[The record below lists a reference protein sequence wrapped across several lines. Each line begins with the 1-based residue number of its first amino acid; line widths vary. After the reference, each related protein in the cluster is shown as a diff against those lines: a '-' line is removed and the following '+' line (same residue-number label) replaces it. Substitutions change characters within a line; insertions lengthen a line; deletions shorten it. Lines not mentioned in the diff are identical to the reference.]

1 MSSAA
6 QRKQEVEAARA
17 ARERRMAEE
26 LAKEEVEL
34 AVIAELERREEEE
47 RKRKEEEARREA
59 EAEKKR
65 KEEEETRRKAEE
77 ARKAAE
83 DAMAVV
89 DDGVESPDKVT
100 EWKKRLA
107 QLAADG
113 PPEMHA
119 ESSGAAKPKSSAG
132 AVGKVRATACWQC
145 TKQGKTC
152 VNG

>member
-26 LAKEEVEL
+26 LAKEKAEL
-34 AVIAELERREEEE
+34 AEEE

-59 EAEKKR
+59 EAEKKW

-89 DDGVESPDKVT
+89 DDGVESPDEVT

-107 QLAADG
+107 QLAAVG

-119 ESSGAAKPKSSAG
+119 ESLGAAKPKSSVG
-132 AVGKVRATACWQC
+132 AVGKVRATACWRC

>member
-1 MSSAA
+1 
-6 QRKQEVEAARA
+6 
-17 ARERRMAEE
+17 MAEE
-26 LAKEEVEL
+26 LAREEAEL
-34 AVIAELERREEEE
+34 AVIAELEQREEEE

-59 EAEKKR
+59 EAEKRR
-65 KEEEETRRKAEE
+65 KEEEETKRKEEE

-89 DDGVESPDKVT
+89 DDGVESPEEVT

-107 QLAADG
+107 QLAAIG

-132 AVGKVRATACWQC
+132 AVGKARATACWRC